1 MKIYTKTGDDGNTG
15 LQGDFRIS
23 KSHPRIIAY
32 GTVDEANAAIGVV
45 LTNTL
50 DDDISQLLNQIQNDL
65 FLLGSDLSNQ
75 NLNDLKN
82 RVTLEMIEKLE
93 ESIDIFE
100 SELAPITNFILPGG
114 NIAASQIHQVR
125 TIVRRAETLA
135 VKLSDKDEINSNCIK
150 YLNRLSDLMF
160 VMGRLINKR
169 NGVLKILFG
178 SHKKTNFIASS
189 KVFFFSAKVAQP
201 GRALG

>member
-50 DDDISQLLNQIQNDL
+50 DEDVSQLLNQIQNDL

-100 SELAPITNFILPGG
+100 SELPAITNFILPGG
-114 NIAASQIHQVR
+114 NVAASQIHQVR
-125 TIVRRAETLA
+125 TIVRRAETLL

-169 NGVLKILFG
+169 NGVEDIIWK
-178 SHKKTNFIASS
+178 
-189 KVFFFSAKVAQP
+189 P
-201 GRALG
+201 

>member
-23 KSHPRIIAY
+23 KSHSRIMAY
-32 GTVDEANAAIGVV
+32 GTVDEANAAIGVA
-45 LTNTL
+45 LTHPL
-50 DDDISQLLNQIQNDL
+50 DDDIKQLLSQIQNDL

-75 NLNDLKN
+75 NLNDLNN
-82 RVTLEMIEKLE
+82 RISVSMVEKIET
-93 ESIDIFE
+93 SIDTFE
-100 SELAPITNFILPGG
+100 LELPPITNFILPGG
-114 NIAASQIHQVR
+114 NAAAAQIHQVR
-125 TIVRRAETLA
+125 TIIRRAETLV

-169 NGVLKILFG
+169 NGVEDIIWK
-178 SHKKTNFIASS
+178 
-189 KVFFFSAKVAQP
+189 P
-201 GRALG
+201 

>member
-1 MKIYTKTGDDGNTG
+1 MKIYTKTGDGGNTG
-15 LQGDFRIS
+15 LQGDFRIA

-32 GTVDEANAAIGVV
+32 GTVDEVNAAIGIV
-45 LTNTL
+45 LTNTVDEDVYEVL
-50 DDDISQLLNQIQNDL
+50 SQIQNDL

-82 RVTLEMIEKLE
+82 RISLEKVENLE
-93 ESIDIFE
+93 GFIDIFE
-100 SELAPITNFILPGG
+100 SELPPITNFILPGG
-114 NIAASQIHQVR
+114 NVAAAQIHQVR
-125 TIVRRAETLA
+125 TIVRRAETLV

-169 NGVLKILFG
+169 NGVEDIIWK
-178 SHKKTNFIASS
+178 
-189 KVFFFSAKVAQP
+189 P
-201 GRALG
+201 

>member
-1 MKIYTKTGDDGNTG
+1 MKIYTKTGDGGNTG
-15 LQGDFRIS
+15 LQGNFRIA

-50 DDDISQLLNQIQNDL
+50 DEDISEVLSQIQNNL

-82 RVTLEMIEKLE
+82 RISLEMVENLE
-93 ESIDIFE
+93 SSIDTFE
-100 SELAPITNFILPGG
+100 SELPPITNFILPGG
-114 NIAASQIHQVR
+114 NVAAAQIHQVR
-125 TIVRRAETLA
+125 TIVRRAETIV

-169 NGVLKILFG
+169 NDVEDIIWK
-178 SHKKTNFIASS
+178 
-189 KVFFFSAKVAQP
+189 P
-201 GRALG
+201 

>member
-15 LQGDFRIS
+15 LQGNFRIA
-23 KSHPRIIAY
+23 KSHPRIMAY
-32 GTVDEANAAIGVV
+32 GTVDEANAAIGIV
-45 LTNTL
+45 LTNVL
-50 DDDISQLLNQIQNDL
+50 DDDVSQLLSQIQNDL

-82 RVTLEMIEKLE
+82 RVSLEMIEKLE
-93 ESIDIFE
+93 KSIDLFE
-100 SELAPITNFILPGG
+100 LELSPLTNFILPGG
-114 NIAASQIHQVR
+114 NLAAAQTHQVR
-125 TIVRRAETLA
+125 TIVRRAETLV

-169 NGVLKILFG
+169 KGIEDILW
-178 SHKKTNFIASS
+178 K
-189 KVFFFSAKVAQP
+189 P
-201 GRALG
+201 

>member
-1 MKIYTKTGDDGNTG
+1 MKIYTKTGDEGNTR
-15 LQGDFRIS
+15 LQGDFKIS

-50 DDDISQLLNQIQNDL
+50 DEDVSQLLNQIQNDL

-75 NLNDLKN
+75 NLNNLKN

-100 SELAPITNFILPGG
+100 SELPPITNFILPGG
-114 NIAASQIHQVR
+114 NVAASQIHQVR
-125 TIVRRAETLA
+125 TIVRRAETLL

-169 NGVLKILFG
+169 NGVEDIIWK
-178 SHKKTNFIASS
+178 
-189 KVFFFSAKVAQP
+189 P
-201 GRALG
+201 

>member
-15 LQGDFRIS
+15 LQGDYRIS
-23 KSHPRIIAY
+23 KSHSRIMAY
-32 GTVDEANAAIGVV
+32 GTVDEANAAIGIV

-50 DDDISQLLNQIQNDL
+50 DDDIRQVLTQIQNEL

-82 RVTLEMIEKLE
+82 RISLESVEKLE
-93 ESIDIFE
+93 EIIDKFE
-100 SELAPITNFILPGG
+100 LELSPITNFILPGG
-114 NIAASQIHQVR
+114 NVAAAQIHQVR
-125 TIVRRAETLA
+125 TIVRRAETLV
-135 VKLSDKDEINSNCIK
+135 VKLSDKNEINSNCIK

-169 NGVLKILFG
+169 NDVEDIIWK
-178 SHKKTNFIASS
+178 
-189 KVFFFSAKVAQP
+189 P
-201 GRALG
+201 

>member
-15 LQGDFRIS
+15 LQGNFRIA
-23 KSHPRIIAY
+23 KSHPRIMAY
-32 GTVDEANAAIGVV
+32 GTVDEANAAIGIV
-45 LTNTL
+45 LTNSL
-50 DDDISQLLNQIQNDL
+50 DNDVSQLLSQIQNDL

-82 RVTLEMIEKLE
+82 RVSLDMIEKLE
-93 ESIDIFE
+93 GSIDKFE
-100 SELAPITNFILPGG
+100 SELPAITNFILPGG
-114 NIAASQIHQVR
+114 NVAAAQIHQVR
-125 TIVRRAETLA
+125 TIVRRAETLV

-169 NGVLKILFG
+169 NGVEDIIWK
-178 SHKKTNFIASS
+178 
-189 KVFFFSAKVAQP
+189 P
-201 GRALG
+201 

>member
-50 DDDISQLLNQIQNDL
+50 DEDISQLLNQIQNDL

-93 ESIDIFE
+93 ESIDTFE

-169 NGVLKILFG
+169 NGIEDIIWK
-178 SHKKTNFIASS
+178 
-189 KVFFFSAKVAQP
+189 P
-201 GRALG
+201 

>member
-15 LQGDFRIS
+15 LQGDFRIA
-23 KSHPRIIAY
+23 KSHPRILAY
-32 GTVDEANAAIGVV
+32 GTVDEANAMIGVV
-45 LTNTL
+45 LTNVL
-50 DDDISQLLNQIQNDL
+50 DDDVREVLNTIQNDL

-82 RVTLEMIEKLE
+82 RI
-93 ESIDIFE
+93 SIDMVEKIESSIDKFE
-100 SELAPITNFILPGG
+100 FELPPITNFILPGG
-114 NIAASQIHQVR
+114 DTAAAQIHQVR
-125 TIVRRAETLA
+125 TIVRRAETLV

-169 NGVLKILFG
+169 KGIEDIIWK
-178 SHKKTNFIASS
+178 
-189 KVFFFSAKVAQP
+189 P
-201 GRALG
+201 

>member
-50 DDDISQLLNQIQNDL
+50 DEDISQLLNQIQNDL

-93 ESIDIFE
+93 ESIDTFE
-100 SELAPITNFILPGG
+100 SELPPITNFILPGG
-114 NIAASQIHQVR
+114 NVAASQIHQVR
-125 TIVRRAETLA
+125 TIVRRAETLV

-169 NGVLKILFG
+169 NGIEDIIWK
-178 SHKKTNFIASS
+178 
-189 KVFFFSAKVAQP
+189 P
-201 GRALG
+201 

>member
-23 KSHPRIIAY
+23 KSHSRIMAY
-32 GTVDEANAAIGVV
+32 GTVDEANAAIGIV

-50 DDDISQLLNQIQNDL
+50 DDDIRQVLTQIQNEL

-82 RVTLEMIEKLE
+82 RISLESVEKLE
-93 ESIDIFE
+93 EIIDKFE
-100 SELAPITNFILPGG
+100 LELSPITNFILPGG
-114 NIAASQIHQVR
+114 NVAAAQIHQVR
-125 TIVRRAETLA
+125 TIVRRAETLV
-135 VKLSDKDEINSNCIK
+135 VKLSDKNEINSNCIK

-169 NGVLKILFG
+169 NGVEDIIWK
-178 SHKKTNFIASS
+178 
-189 KVFFFSAKVAQP
+189 P
-201 GRALG
+201 

>member
-23 KSHPRIIAY
+23 KSHSRIMAY
-32 GTVDEANAAIGVV
+32 GTVDEANAAIGIV

-50 DDDISQLLNQIQNDL
+50 DDDIRQVLTQIQNEL

-82 RVTLEMIEKLE
+82 RISLDRVEKLE
-93 ESIDIFE
+93 GFIDKFE
-100 SELAPITNFILPGG
+100 LELSPITNFILPGG
-114 NIAASQIHQVR
+114 NVAAAQIHQVR
-125 TIVRRAETLA
+125 TIVRRAETLV
-135 VKLSDKDEINSNCIK
+135 VKLSDKNEINSNCIK

-169 NGVLKILFG
+169 NDVEDIIWK
-178 SHKKTNFIASS
+178 
-189 KVFFFSAKVAQP
+189 P
-201 GRALG
+201 

>member
-15 LQGDFRIS
+15 LQGDFRIA
-23 KSHPRIIAY
+23 KSHPRILAY
-32 GTVDEANAAIGVV
+32 GTVDEANATIGVV
-45 LTNTL
+45 LSNVLDADVREVLNT
-50 DDDISQLLNQIQNDL
+50 IQNDL

-82 RVTLEMIEKLE
+82 RI
-93 ESIDIFE
+93 SIDMVEKIESSIDKFE
-100 SELAPITNFILPGG
+100 LELPPITNFILPGG
-114 NIAASQIHQVR
+114 DTAAAQIHQVR
-125 TIVRRAETLA
+125 TIVRRAETLT

-169 NGVLKILFG
+169 KGIEDIIWK
-178 SHKKTNFIASS
+178 
-189 KVFFFSAKVAQP
+189 P
-201 GRALG
+201 

>member
-1 MKIYTKTGDDGNTG
+1 MNYKIMKIYTKTGDDGNTG
-15 LQGDFRIS
+15 LQGDFRIA

-45 LTNTL
+45 LTNEL
-50 DDDISQLLNQIQNDL
+50 DEDISKVLSKIQNEL

-82 RVTLEMIEKLE
+82 RISLEMVENLEKTIDKFELE
-93 ESIDIFE
+93 
-100 SELAPITNFILPGG
+100 LPPITNFILPGG
-114 NIAASQIHQVR
+114 NVAAAQIHQLR
-125 TIVRRAETLA
+125 TIIRRAETL
-135 VKLSDKDEINSNCIK
+135 VVQLSDKDEINSNCIK

-169 NGVLKILFG
+169 KGIDDIIWK
-178 SHKKTNFIASS
+178 
-189 KVFFFSAKVAQP
+189 P
-201 GRALG
+201 

>member
-15 LQGDFRIS
+15 LQGDFRIA
-23 KSHPRIIAY
+23 KSHPRILAY
-32 GTVDEANAAIGVV
+32 GTVDEANAMIGVV
-45 LTNTL
+45 LSNVL
-50 DDDISQLLNQIQNDL
+50 DDDVREVLNTIQNEL

-82 RVTLEMIEKLE
+82 RISLDMVEKLE
-93 ESIDIFE
+93 KIIDKFE
-100 SELAPITNFILPGG
+100 LELPPITNFILPGG
-114 NIAASQIHQVR
+114 NIAAAQIHQVR
-125 TIVRRAETLA
+125 TIVRRAETLV

-169 NGVLKILFG
+169 NGVEDIIWK
-178 SHKKTNFIASS
+178 
-189 KVFFFSAKVAQP
+189 P
-201 GRALG
+201 

>member
-23 KSHPRIIAY
+23 KSHPRIMAY
-32 GTVDEANAAIGVV
+32 GTVDEANAAIGIV
-45 LTNTL
+45 LTNSL
-50 DDDISQLLNQIQNDL
+50 DDDVSQLLSQIQNDL

-82 RVTLEMIEKLE
+82 RVSLDMIEKLE
-93 ESIDIFE
+93 GSIDKFE
-100 SELAPITNFILPGG
+100 SELPAITNFILPGG
-114 NIAASQIHQVR
+114 NVAAAQIHQVR
-125 TIVRRAETLA
+125 TIVRRAETLV
-135 VKLSDKDEINSNCIK
+135 VKLSDKDEINSNSIK

-169 NGVLKILFG
+169 NGVEDIIWK
-178 SHKKTNFIASS
+178 
-189 KVFFFSAKVAQP
+189 P
-201 GRALG
+201 